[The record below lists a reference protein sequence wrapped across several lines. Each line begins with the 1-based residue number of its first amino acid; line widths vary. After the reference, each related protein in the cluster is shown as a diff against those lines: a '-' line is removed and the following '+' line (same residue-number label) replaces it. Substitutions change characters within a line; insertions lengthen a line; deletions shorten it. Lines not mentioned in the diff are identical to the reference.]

1 MTKGKNKK
9 MKITKI
15 YLVFAA
21 APSRSQDSR
30 EGGGGG
36 VVVSRQ
42 NSHLVKSSSVQV
54 E

>member
-21 APSRSQDSR
+21 APSRSQDSG
-30 EGGGGG
+30 EGGGG
-36 VVVSRQ
+36 VVVSWQ
-42 NSHLVKSSSVQV
+42 NSHLAKSSSVQV